1 MYVKVDNNL
10 FNRPNLDLSH
20 LLLPDLVVA
29 VRDQILSHLSSKQMW
44 DSYFIWETIYATSVK
59 ANASRA

>member
-29 VRDQILSHLSSKQMW
+29 VRDQILPHLQHQ
-44 DSYFIWETIYATSVK
+44 DEVK
-59 ANASRA
+59 TPSL